1 MLDGKR
7 IAVVLPAY
15 EAARTLT
22 VVVNELGRVSVVD
35 DVVLVDDASPDG
47 TAELAESLGLFTVRH
62 EQNGGYGANQKTC
75 YRVALERG
83 ADVVVMLHP
92 DHQYSTKL
100 VTSMAAMVASEEYDL
115 VLASRITA
123 QHNALSGGMPRYK
136 FVANRALTAIENVLL
151 QLKMSEYHSGYRA
164 FSRRLL
170 ATLPLELNSND
181 FVFDN
186 QIIAQARWAGFRIG
200 EISCPTR
207 YDEESHS
214 IGLKRAMTYGWG
226 VLATAGRYRMATWGW
241 WVPPYLAHIPTR
253 AGGAVAPAESAAVGD

>member
-7 IAVVLPAY
+7 IAVALPAY
-15 EAARTLT
+15 EAARTLAL
-22 VVVNELGRVSVVD
+22 VARELGHVSVVD
-35 DVVLVDDASPDG
+35 DIVLVDDASADG
-47 TAELAESLGLFTVRH
+47 TADLAEALGLYTVRH
-62 EQNGGYGANQKTC
+62 EHNAGYGANQKTC

-92 DHQYSTKL
+92 DHQYSTRL

-123 QHNALSGGMPRYK
+123 QHNAISGGMPRYK
-136 FVANRALTAIENVLL
+136 FIANRILTAIENVLL
-151 QLKMSEYHSGYRA
+151 ELKMSEYHSGYRA

-170 ATLPLELNSND
+170 TTLPLDLNSDD

-207 YDEESHS
+207 YDENSHS
-214 IGLKRAMTYGWG
+214 IGLQRAITYGWG
-226 VLATAGRYRMATWGW
+226 VLATAARYRMATWGW
-241 WVPPYLAHIPTR
+241 WVPPYLARIGAR
-253 AGGAVAPAESAAVGD
+253 AGTAAPTAQSSALGD

>member
-1 MLDGKR
+1 MLDRKR
-7 IAVVLPAY
+7 ITVVLPAY
-15 EAARTLT
+15 EAARTLQL
-22 VVVNELGRVSVVD
+22 VVTELRRVSVVD
-35 DVVLVDDASPDG
+35 DIVLVDDASSDG
-47 TAELAESLGLFTVRH
+47 TAELSQSLGLHTVRH
-62 EQNGGYGANQKTC
+62 ERNGGYGANQKTC

-100 VTSMAAMVASEEYDL
+100 VTSMAAMIASEEYDL

-123 QHNALSGGMPRYK
+123 QHNAISGGMPRYK
-136 FVANRALTAIENVLL
+136 FVANRMLTAIENVLL
-151 QLKMSEYHSGYRA
+151 ELKMSEYHSGYRA

-170 ATLPLELNSND
+170 ASLPLELNSDD

-207 YDEESHS
+207 YDQDSRS
-214 IGLKRAMTYGWG
+214 ISLRRAVTYGWG
-226 VLATAGRYRMATWGW
+226 VLGTAARYRMATWGW
-241 WVPPYLAHIPTR
+241 WVPPYLARTGPR
-253 AGGAVAPAESAAVGD
+253 GGVPVVVADGTPLGE

>member
-7 IAVVLPAY
+7 ITVVLPAY
-15 EAARTLT
+15 EAARTLA
-22 VVVNELGRVSVVD
+22 VVGSELAQVSVVD
-35 DVVLVDDASPDG
+35 DIVLVDDASSDG
-47 TAELAESLGLFTVRH
+47 TADLAESLGLYTVRH
-62 EQNGGYGANQKTC
+62 ATNGGYGANQKTC
-75 YRVALERG
+75 YRAALERG

-92 DHQYSTKL
+92 DHQYSTRL

-123 QHNALSGGMPRYK
+123 QHNAISGGMPRYK
-136 FVANRALTAIENVLL
+136 FVANRILTAIENVLL
-151 QLKMSEYHSGYRA
+151 ELKMSEYHSGYRA

-170 ATLPLELNSND
+170 ATLPLELNSDD

-207 YDEESHS
+207 YDEDSHS
-214 IGLKRAMTYGWG
+214 IGLKRAITYGWG
-226 VLATAGRYRMATWGW
+226 VLATAARYRMATWGW
-241 WVPPYLAHIPTR
+241 WVPPYLERIGARTGTAAPT
-253 AGGAVAPAESAAVGD
+253 AQSSAVGD